1 MNGICDAMAGEI
13 ECNSFIFPD
22 VAISRRPVF
31 FLDFD
36 QSVPV
41 KELAV
46 SGHAV
51 HLALD
56 GTKTKRD

>member
-1 MNGICDAMAGEI
+1 MAGEI

-36 QSVPV
+36 QSVAV
-41 KELAV
+41 KESAV